1 MFFLKSKMKN
11 KLQNISNKIISLQK
25 NIDKIEDK
33 LENIKLDKFEIN
45 IKFIYL
51 YESKKRFQEEINQL
65 KIQMEF
71 VSQFC

>member
-11 KLQNISNKIISLQK
+11 KLQIVSNKIISLQK

-65 KIQMEF
+65 KIEMESI
-71 VSQFC
+71 SQFC

>member
-1 MFFLKSKMKN
+1 MKN
-11 KLQNISNKIISLQK
+11 KLQIVSNKIISLQK

-65 KIQMEF
+65 KIEMESI
-71 VSQFC
+71 SQFC

>member
-1 MFFLKSKMKN
+1 MKN